1 MNIEQNFS
9 ADGFHKEPT
18 IFSVAQMGHPVLR
31 KASVALTPEEI
42 AKPETA
48 YFIDS
53 MIATMREYNGV
64 GLAAPQVRLSR
75 QIVVVEAQSNSK
87 YSESDQLALTVL
99 INPKITAFSDDMQE
113 GWEGCLSAKNLW
125 GRVERSDE
133 VTVEALSRDGTQN
146 RINAKGFFA
155 VVLQHEI
162 DHLYGKLFI
171 DRMEDISSL
180 CFTSEYQRYNA
191 K

>member
-1 MNIEQNFS
+1 MDTEQSSS
-9 ADGFHKEPT
+9 ADGFYQEPT

-31 KASVALTPEEI
+31 RPAMPLTPEEI
-42 AKPETA
+42 ADPETV

-53 MIATMREYNGV
+53 LIATMREHNGV
-64 GLAAPQVRLSR
+64 GLAAPQVRLSK
-75 QIVVVEAQSNSK
+75 QIVVVETQSNPRYPDSG
-87 YSESDQLALTVL
+87 QIPLTVL
-99 INPKITAFSDDMQE
+99 INPRITAFSDNMQE

-125 GRVERSDE
+125 GRVERSSE
-133 VTVEALSRDGTQN
+133 VTVEALARDGTQN
-146 RINAKGFFA
+146 RINAEGFFA

-171 DRMEDISSL
+171 DRMEDMSSL

-191 K
+191 E